1 MLHIVINKK
10 NAISITKV
18 LTEMSSVNQ
27 EEVKL
32 KVSSK
37 KHLWDAVKRN
47 QKFIPD
53 FKCKCITIEYLE
65 GVRDGTYWAP
75 NYD

>member
-1 MLHIVINKK
+1 
-10 NAISITKV
+10 
-18 LTEMSSVNQ
+18 MSNVNQ

-37 KHLWDAVKRN
+37 WLLWDAVKRN
-47 QKFIPD
+47 QKFVPD
-53 FKCKCITIEYLE
+53 FKCKCITIDYLE

-75 NYD
+75 TYD